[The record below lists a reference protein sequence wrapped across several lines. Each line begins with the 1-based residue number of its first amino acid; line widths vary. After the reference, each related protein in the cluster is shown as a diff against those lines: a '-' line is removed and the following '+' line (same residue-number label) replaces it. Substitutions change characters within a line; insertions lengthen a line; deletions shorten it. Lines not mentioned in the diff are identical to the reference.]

1 MASNEDDKIWNYGT
15 VDTSTLEIQ
24 PFQFEP
30 LPGERRRQG
39 RPSSPSGQ
47 DDDVDESG
55 DATDTNVERIGNINW

>member
-1 MASNEDDKIWNYGT
+1 MASNKDDKIWNYGT

-24 PFQFEP
+24 PFKFEP
-30 LPGERRRQG
+30 LLGERRTQG

-55 DATDTNVERIGNINW
+55 DVTDTDVERIGNINW